1 MLNNVIEIN
10 KKKIKAKERNEKK
23 TQRKETKYHPSE

>member
-1 MLNNVIEIN
+1 LKLI
-10 KKKIKAKERNEKK
+10 KKEIKAKERNEKK

>member
-1 MLNNVIEIN
+1 LKLI